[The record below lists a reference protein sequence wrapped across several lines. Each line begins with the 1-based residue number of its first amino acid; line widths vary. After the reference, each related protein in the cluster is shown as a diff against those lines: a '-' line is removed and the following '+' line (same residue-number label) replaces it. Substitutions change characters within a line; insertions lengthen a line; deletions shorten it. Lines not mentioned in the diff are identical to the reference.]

1 MGAQQSS
8 SGPSTWSIQST
19 DANGN
24 PIGDPITGVDSGTY
38 PDYGHTKEIGGFFGD
53 VFGTIGSG
61 LEDIWSLGKD
71 AVTEVIH
78 LPGSIIGAGTNA
90 INTAGSTITGVAH
103 EAGGAIGNVAGAA
116 TDIFSSPILLIGGAA
131 VILIALK

>member
-1 MGAQQSS
+1 MGAQQ
-8 SGPSTWSIQST
+8 SGPSTWSIQTT

-24 PIGDPITGVDSGTY
+24 AIGAPITGVDSGTY

-61 LEDIWSLGKD
+61 VSDIWNLGKD
-71 AVTEVIH
+71 AATEVIH
-78 LPGSIIGAGTNA
+78 LPSSIIGAGTNA

-103 EAGGAIGNVAGAA
+103 EAGTAVGGVAGAA
-116 TDIFSSPILLIGGAA
+116 TDVFSSPILLIGGAA
-131 VILIALK
+131 VLLMITK

>member
-8 SGPSTWSIQST
+8 EPSTWSIQST

-38 PDYGHTKEIGGFFGD
+38 PDYGHTQEIGGFFGD

-61 LEDIWSLGKD
+61 FEDIWNLGKD
-71 AVTEVIH
+71 GISEIIH
-78 LPGSIIGAGTNA
+78 LPGSIIGAGTDA
-90 INTAGSTITGVAH
+90 IH

-131 VILIALK
+131 VLLIALK